1 MKKLTAILALAI
13 TLSAAVSCKKE
24 TKKTTEENVTVTDTV
39 KKETHK
45 IVSLNGAVTEIV
57 AALGHEK
64 EIVGVDITSTYPESL
79 KSTAKD
85 LGHVRQISIEA
96 IMAMQPT
103 LILATEKDMSPELLE
118 KIKKSG
124 IEAHV
129 FKQDFTV
136 DGTKKLIAD
145 VAGVL
150 KHPDYKAL
158 ENKIDADLKNVKP
171 IAKSPKVL
179 FIYAR
184 GANMLMVSGKNT
196 PVDQVISLADAQN
209 AITEFDD
216 FKPLTP
222 EALIKGNPDV
232 ILMFDSGLGS
242 VGGPQGVLKITGVDK
257 TNAGKNKKIISMDGG
272 LLSGFGPRV
281 GEAAV
286 ELNTLLQENAK

>member
-1 MKKLTAILALAI
+1 MKKLTTILALAI
-13 TLSAAVSCKKE
+13 TFSAAVSCQKE

-39 KKETHK
+39 KKEAHK
-45 IVSLNGAVTEIV
+45 IISLNGAVTEIV

-64 EIVGVDITSTYPESL
+64 EIVGVDITSTYPETL
-79 KSTAKD
+79 NATAKNLD
-85 LGHVRQISIEA
+85 HVKKISIESIIA
-96 IMAMQPT
+96 LQPT

-124 IEAHV
+124 VEAHV
-129 FKQDFTV
+129 FKQDFTI
-136 DGTKKLIAD
+136 DGTKKLISD
-145 VAGVL
+145 VADVL
-150 KHPDYKAL
+150 KHKDYKAL
-158 ENKIDADLKNVKP
+158 EDKIDADLKNVKP
-171 IAKSPKVL
+171 IAKAPKVL

-196 PVDQVISLADAQN
+196 PVDQVIKLAGGQN

-232 ILMFDSGLGS
+232 ILMFDSGLVS
-242 VGGPQGVLKITGVDK
+242 VGGPQGILKITGVDK

-286 ELNTLLQENAK
+286 KLNTLLQENAK